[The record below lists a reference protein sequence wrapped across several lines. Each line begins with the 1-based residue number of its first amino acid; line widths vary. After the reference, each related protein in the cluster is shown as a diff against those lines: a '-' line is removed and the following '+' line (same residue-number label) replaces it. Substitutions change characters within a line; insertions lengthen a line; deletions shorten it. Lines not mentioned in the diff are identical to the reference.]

1 MIKSFEP
8 ISNIHITVLILGT
21 IPGVKSLQVGE
32 YYANP
37 TNKFWSIISTITKNE
52 IPLTYADKK
61 ELLLK
66 TGIGIWDVVH
76 TADRKGS
83 LDMHIK
89 NAQPNNLTDFI
100 AAHQHLKTIAF
111 NGKKAQVLFD
121 RHFKRDKEINYLTLP
136 STSAAHTTMNFEKK
150 CQLWLLNNKKVPFYF
165 PEL

>member
-111 NGKKAQVLFD
+111 NGKK
-121 RHFKRDKEINYLTLP
+121 
-136 STSAAHTTMNFEKK
+136 
-150 CQLWLLNNKKVPFYF
+150 
-165 PEL
+165 